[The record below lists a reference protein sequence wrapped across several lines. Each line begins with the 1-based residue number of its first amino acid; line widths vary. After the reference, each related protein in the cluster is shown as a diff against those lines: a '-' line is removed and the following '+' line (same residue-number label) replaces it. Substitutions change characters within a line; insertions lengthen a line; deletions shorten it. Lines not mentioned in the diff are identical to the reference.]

1 MTLDKA
7 IRHGKERRRPYRRA
21 QAVDRTCR
29 NHGSCPRCRGN
40 RLYNR
45 RRAEAAARHAA
56 LETQTMTDLSPALPD
71 PLQWSAVIE
80 EAVGDGRL
88 SDGGGLLTFVRDEIA
103 CVPVAA
109 VDGRRAP
116 IALRHLPAVVAARRR
131 LLGRLAHLALGD
143 MLWRIYHL
151 YGADGGV
158 TEIVAVVVEVY
169 RVNGASREWKRL
181 LAGYESVQAE
191 TTAAGAD
198 EVETVDR
205 ALDRVGGGMAALMTE
220 RYVWRIH
227 RLMDP
232 RWPGV
237 SADECAGVG
246 IEVFRRPDPPTP
258 TNQQAQ
264 E

>member
-1 MTLDKA
+1 
-7 IRHGKERRRPYRRA
+7 
-21 QAVDRTCR
+21 
-29 NHGSCPRCRGN
+29 
-40 RLYNR
+40 
-45 RRAEAAARHAA
+45 
-56 LETQTMTDLSPALPD
+56 MTDLPHPAD

-80 EAVGDGRL
+80 ETVADSRL
-88 SDGGGLLTFVRDEIA
+88 PDAGGLLALARDEIA
-103 CVPVAA
+103 CVPVAPDDA
-109 VDGRRAP
+109 WRTP
-116 IALRHLPAVVAARRR
+116 IALRHLPAVVAARRA

-151 YGADGGV
+151 YGAEGGV
-158 TEIVAVVVEVY
+158 TEVVGVVVEVY
-169 RVNGASREWKRL
+169 RVNGATREWKRL
-181 LAGYESVQAE
+181 LAGYESVHAE

-205 ALDRVGGGMAALMTE
+205 ALDRVSGGLAALMTE

-237 SADECAGVG
+237 TADECAGVG
-246 IEVFRRPDPPTP
+246 IEVFK
-258 TNQQAQ
+258 QSHK